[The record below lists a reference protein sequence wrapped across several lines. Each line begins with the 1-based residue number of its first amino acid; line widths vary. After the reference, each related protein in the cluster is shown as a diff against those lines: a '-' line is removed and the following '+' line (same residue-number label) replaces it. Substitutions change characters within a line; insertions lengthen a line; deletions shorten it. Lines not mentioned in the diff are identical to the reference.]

1 MRTYE
6 DDREIK
12 IPNWYIKLPQCVL
25 NFVSDAGL
33 ILNRMLTRR
42 KKIDRTNKRNIT
54 FYL

>member
-33 ILNRMLTRR
+33 VLNRMLTRR
-42 KKIDRTNKRNIT
+42 KQIDRTNKRNIT